1 MATALGSST
10 NEDVVKSSRVSALWI
25 GRQCDLVL
33 REKSISCEDNEAGTL
48 FNVLL
53 EDVIGLRILGR
64 TSSGAKGPCRT
75 ELHTYQQVK
84 KLLSKVPSR
93 KVTTEMLEFN
103 DSEDFETNL
112 HTAQTWREAIQS
124 QCLINDRKVFIGG
137 NEYIS
142 ISVSLCKLC
151 R

>member
-1 MATALGSST
+1 MATALGSSR

-33 REKSISCEDNEAGTL
+33 REKSICCEDNEAGTL
-48 FNVLL
+48 FNILL

-75 ELHTYQQVK
+75 ELHAYQQVK

-93 KVTTEMLEFN
+93 KVTKEMLEFN

-112 HTAQTWREAIQS
+112 YTAETWRETIQN

-137 NEYIS
+137 NEYSITIS
-142 ISVSLCKLC
+142 CKLLC